1 MFWQNFITIRQSTYP
16 INSLKEDVFLLKL
29 NARFYLVKVCE
40 QLTPCPEIITPKK
53 LQTNGK
59 TGSPTVGK
67 GKSKTRTKRVFES
80 SGSSVDAKLF
90 VGVWPN
96 QEPLSLMQGFFLCL
110 TKWSFSFL
118 LWAVF
123 FVFFTQGL
131 FSDFDFSIGVIVKS
145 FHLGIFVK
153 CMM

>member
-80 SGSSVDAKLF
+80 SGSSVDAKLL

-96 QEPLSLMQGFFLCL
+96 QEPLSLMARFFSLL
-110 TKWSFSFL
+110 DKMELFL
-118 LWAVF
+118 SSLGRF
-123 FVFFTQGL
+123 FRFLYPRTFF
-131 FSDFDFSIGVIVKS
+131 
-145 FHLGIFVK
+145 
-153 CMM
+153 